1 MSRLASHVTPL
12 LHQMTSM
19 KGLNDQLLAMEKLLK
34 QPVVQDAMLDV
45 VVNSKHYETEVE
57 IVVNMIRG

>member
-19 KGLNDQLLAMEKLLK
+19 KGFNYQLLAMEKLLK
-34 QPVVQDAMLDV
+34 QLVLQHAMLDV
-45 VVNSKHYETEVE
+45 VVNSKHYETTVE
-57 IVVNMIRG
+57 LLST